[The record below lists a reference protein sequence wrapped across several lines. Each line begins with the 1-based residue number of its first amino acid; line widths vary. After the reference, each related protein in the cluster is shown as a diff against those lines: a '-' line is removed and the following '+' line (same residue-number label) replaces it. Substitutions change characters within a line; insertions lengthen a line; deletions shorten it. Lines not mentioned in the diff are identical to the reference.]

1 MREWSW
7 RRFLWAGVL
16 SLVAGAAFW
25 FFAGWWSEE
34 ALGWRPWVV
43 CGLLCAWLGW
53 TLIWPLGGYAR
64 GRWQARRAALHAVAA
79 EAPQGGVALLAR
91 KLEQALATLKSS
103 RLALPGGRA
112 GQLPWFMVVGHPG
125 AGKSSLIR
133 HSGLN
138 FPLAPDQ
145 AGQEPAPTANCDWL
159 FASEAVFLD
168 TSGHY
173 ITQAELQ
180 PEWRGLL
187 GLLRRKRPA
196 KPINGVVVTLSLPEV
211 LQHETPAFASYA
223 RQLRAR
229 LHELKQSLGLEVP
242 VYLVIT
248 KMDLLGGFASYFS
261 QAGLTL
267 GDEIWGAS
275 LDDEQLLRQQPASLL
290 EQEFELLYRGLV
302 QQGEALLAGQRGAQ
316 PETSLFAFP
325 MEFHGLK
332 QGVSR
337 FVELLLEDD
346 PYHASPWLRGFYFS
360 SAHQQAG
367 VRQTVTGRVQQRF
380 ELRSPAH
387 LPAAVPLHR
396 SLFIQPLLRRLVLP
410 ERDLGRVDRTRTER
424 GRAWVMAGACL
435 GAILFGFWLTQAY
448 LLQREQFNA
457 LGRET
462 AQIQT
467 LEQQS
472 DLYARLQ
479 ALELRRNR
487 LQSLEQARAGMGW
500 AGWEAWGLPQPL
512 ALEPALRSAYFERLE
527 QWMLQPVKQNLEATL
542 AALAKPRPQPRAP
555 RSGSNLPNIDLDG
568 MGWGAAG
575 ESARAN
581 IRPLAGARG
590 AVSKVSTGAPQP
602 DEAYRALKAYLML
615 ADQAR
620 MDARFL
626 RPELARYWRPS
637 LEKAKE
643 RRGLEALEQLA
654 ASQVDFYLSQIRAAD
669 LPTIKTD
676 PQVLALART
685 QLRGA
690 YQQVTTDERLFAA
703 IRAEA
708 NSRFSP
714 LPLKRI
720 VMGRDAEWIKG
731 QAVVEAAFTRE
742 AWEGYVKGAI
752 DEASRQNAGADDWVL
767 VATRQDA
774 KERDGDIERRKS
786 ALLALYKGA
795 YISAWRD
802 FLASLETREFH
813 TPAEGAALLARLSD
827 KQNSPLKL
835 LLLKTASETSWD
847 NPSELNRSLEVA
859 KHSILDKTTEFLK
872 GGAPAAGVNMRV
884 EPVLGEVGGAFAGVT
899 NLVRGDD
906 PPIDVYLE
914 HLARLRTRLGT
925 IAASDDQGAL
935 ARAALQASLS
945 GNASELMDCV
955 NFAENSLLPQMS
967 SDTGELL
974 RPLFVQHLE
983 RVYGALLEPVQQD
996 VNQAWATE
1004 VLPQWRQLASKYPFS
1019 DGGSTA
1025 SFAEI
1030 NRFAKPNDGVLDRF
1044 ISKYLNGLVVRKGE
1058 TLVVRA
1064 WRNRGLQLNPEFLNS
1079 LSRLQAYA
1087 IQPLQEGEVSRFEL
1101 QVVPTPGLAEIAVN
1115 VDGQEL
1121 KYRNGPQVWQRF
1133 VWPQPEAGTGA
1144 RIQVVSNGGVSS
1156 TFVSQAGSMGF
1167 MRLLGNA
1174 RVVQESG
1181 ELVQLSWS
1189 SGRSGEDQVR
1199 LNLRVVSGLN
1209 PLMLMKLNRMSWPDR
1224 ILI

>member
-34 ALGWRPWVV
+34 AQGWRPWVV
-43 CGLLCAWLGW
+43 CGLLFAWLGW
-53 TLIWPLGGYAR
+53 TLIWPLAVYVR
-64 GRWQARRAALHAVAA
+64 GRWQARQAARRATAA
-79 EAPQGGVALLAR
+79 DAPESGMPLLAR
-91 KLEQALATLKSS
+91 KLEQALTTLKSS

-112 GQLPWFMVVGHPG
+112 AQLPWFLVVGHPG

-138 FPLAPDQ
+138 FPLAPDL
-145 AGQEPAPTANCDWL
+145 ATQEPAPTANCDWL
-159 FASEAVFLD
+159 FANEAVFLD

-173 ITQAELQ
+173 ITSAALQ
-180 PEWRGLL
+180 SEWQGLL
-187 GLLRRKRPA
+187 GLLRKKRPV
-196 KPINGVVVTLSLPEV
+196 KPINGIVLTLSLPEV
-211 LQHETPAFASYA
+211 LQHDTPAFAAYA

-229 LHELKQSLGLEVP
+229 LHELKQRLGLEVP

-248 KMDLLGGFASYFS
+248 KMDLLGGFDSYFS
-261 QAGLTL
+261 QAGLAL
-267 GDEIWGAS
+267 GDEVWGAS
-275 LDDEQLLRQQPASLL
+275 LDDEQLLRQQPASML

-302 QQGEALLAGQRGAQ
+302 QQGETLLAQQRGTQ

-332 QGVSR
+332 RGVSR

-346 PYHASPWLRGFYFS
+346 PYHARPWLRGFYFS

-367 VRQTVTGRVQQRF
+367 ARQTVTGRVQQRF
-380 ELRSPAH
+380 ELRSPAQ
-387 LPAAVPLHR
+387 LPAAVPLDR

-410 ERDLGRVDRTRTER
+410 ERDLGRVDPTRTER
-424 GRAWVMAGACL
+424 GRSWGMVGACL
-435 GAILFGFWLTQAY
+435 GAVLFGFGVTQAY
-448 LLQREQFNA
+448 LQQREQFNA
-457 LGRET
+457 LADEA
-462 AQIQT
+462 AQIRT
-467 LEQQS
+467 LEQRA

-479 ALELRRNR
+479 ALEIRRNR
-487 LQSLEQARAGMGW
+487 LQSLEQIRTGMHW
-500 AGWEAWGLPQPL
+500 AGLDAWGLPRPL
-512 ALEPALRSAYFERLE
+512 ALESALRNAYFGQLDAL
-527 QWMLQPVKQNLEATL
+527 MLQPVKQNLETRL
-542 AALAKPRPQPRAP
+542 AALGKPRPQPRMP
-555 RSGSNLPNIDLDG
+555 RPGSSLPNIDLEG
-568 MGWGAAG
+568 MGWSGAG
-575 ESARAN
+575 DT
-581 IRPLAGARG
+581 IRPTAGGRAS
-590 AVSKVSTGAPQP
+590 VSKVSTGASHP

-615 ADQAR
+615 SDQAR
-620 MDARFL
+620 MDAEFL
-626 RPELARYWRPS
+626 RPELARHWRPS

-643 RRGLEALEQLA
+643 QHGLDALERLA

-676 PQVLALART
+676 PQVLAWART

-708 NSRFSP
+708 NSRFSS
-714 LPLKRI
+714 LPLKRM
-720 VMGRDAEWIKG
+720 VMGRDTEWIKG
-731 QAVVEAAFTRE
+731 QAAIEAAFTRE

-774 KERDGDIERRKS
+774 KERDGDVERRKA
-786 ALLALYKGA
+786 ALLALYKSA
-795 YISAWRD
+795 YISTWRD
-802 FLASLETREFH
+802 FLASLETREFS

-827 KQNSPLKL
+827 KQSSPLKL

-847 NPSELNRSLEVA
+847 NPSELNRSLDAA

-872 GGAPAAGVNMRV
+872 GGTPPAGLNMRV
-884 EPVLGEVGGAFAGVT
+884 EPVLGEVAGAFVGVT

-914 HLARLRTRLGT
+914 HLARLRNRLGT

-935 ARAALQASLS
+935 ARAALQASLTGS
-945 GNASELMDCV
+945 ASELMDCV

-967 SDTGELL
+967 ADTGELL
-974 RPLFVQHLE
+974 RPLFTQHLE

-996 VNQAWATE
+996 VNQAWANE

-1019 DGGSTA
+1019 DGGNTA

-1044 ISKYLNGLVVRKGE
+1044 ISKYLNGLVVRKGD

-1079 LSRLQAYA
+1079 LNRLQTYA
-1087 IQPLQEGEVSRFEL
+1087 VQPLQEGEVSRFEL

-1174 RVVQESG
+1174 RVVQENG
-1181 ELVQLSWS
+1181 DLVQLGWS
-1189 SGRSGEDQVR
+1189 SGRSGDEQVR
-1199 LNLRVVSGLN
+1199 LNLRIVSGLN